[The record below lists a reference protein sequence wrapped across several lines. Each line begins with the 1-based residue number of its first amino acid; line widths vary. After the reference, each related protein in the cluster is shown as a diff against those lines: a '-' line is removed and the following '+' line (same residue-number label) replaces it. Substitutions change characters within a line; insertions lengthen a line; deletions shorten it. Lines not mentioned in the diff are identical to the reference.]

1 MKREDLTI
9 TKGPGTMCSE
19 CDRAVPISQPVL
31 LVEDPADGE
40 ILGFFHRFCITGA
53 ERLARERPGELDLIM
68 VYLPGAEVRN

>member
-9 TKGPGTMCSE
+9 TKSPGTMCSE

-40 ILGFFHRFCITGA
+40 ILGFFHRFCIVGA

-68 VYLPGAEVRN
+68 VYMPGVAVRN